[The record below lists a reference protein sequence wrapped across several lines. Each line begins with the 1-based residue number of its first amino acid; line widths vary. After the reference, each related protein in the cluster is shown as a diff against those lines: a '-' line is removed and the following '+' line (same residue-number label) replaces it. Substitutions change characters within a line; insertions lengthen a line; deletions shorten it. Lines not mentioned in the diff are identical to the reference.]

1 VKRRRLVLEGPKILL
16 ANAAGCEMVPGIGQ
30 QRLTACVDELGD
42 RGLEGMQ
49 RQTSQGIAHVLVEHE
64 VLAHGS
70 ATARG
75 IWEQALLHD
84 ATDATDAVDEGLR

>member
-1 VKRRRLVLEGPKILL
+1 VKRRRSCSRARKSSSP
-16 ANAAGCEMVPGIGQ
+16 NAAGCEMVPGIGQ

-64 VLAHGS
+64 VVAHGS
-70 ATARG
+70 ATGRG

-84 ATDATDAVDEGLR
+84 ATDAVDEGLR